1 MDSRPAIKNSGSKNE
16 PSQDNNST
24 VPENEFGAAN
34 PVAAAIAKGSP
45 GQEIEFALW
54 VAERSW

>member
-1 MDSRPAIKNSGSKNE
+1 MKNSGSKNE

-24 VPENEFGAAN
+24 VPENEFGSAN

-45 GQEIEFALW
+45 GQEIKFALW